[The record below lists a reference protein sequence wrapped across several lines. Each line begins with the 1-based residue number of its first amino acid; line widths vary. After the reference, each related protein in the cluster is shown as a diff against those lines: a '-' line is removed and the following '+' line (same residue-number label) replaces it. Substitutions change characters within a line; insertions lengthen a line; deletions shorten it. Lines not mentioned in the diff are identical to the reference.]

1 MFILSR
7 RRRQSRNYN
16 KNKQEILCVG
26 LCCLDIISQLP
37 QFPKEDTDQ
46 RCHDQRWQRG
56 GNAANNCTV
65 LGLLGAKP
73 SFLGTIAG
81 SHEKTFLLD
90 DFAKY
95 NVDTKCVVV
104 HEDCDCPAS
113 CVILSMET
121 GSRTIIHSNKNLPEL
136 TVEDFCK
143 VNLSAFRWVHF
154 EGRNVSNVVGMI
166 EVVRKHNENHR
177 DVKPII
183 ISVELEKAKP
193 ELSSLIPK
201 ADIIFVSKDYAQFQG
216 YTDMAETIDKIH
228 IETRPGS
235 LVICP
240 WGEKGASARMKEG
253 KLVSSQAFPPEHV
266 VDTLGAGDTFIAAT
280 IFALDLGHKP
290 EDSIL
295 FGCRV
300 AGAKVGVR
308 GWEPLRHLFKGS
320 DFLSSMEDSGSRRSV
335 MNTT

>member
-1 MFILSR
+1 MSLR
-7 RRRQSRNYN
+7 
-16 KNKQEILCVG
+16 QEILCVG

-95 NVDTKCVVV
+95 NVDTKHVVV

-136 TVEDFCK
+136 TVEDFRK
-143 VNLSAFRWVHF
+143 VDLSSYTWVHF

-166 EVVRKHNENHR
+166 EVVRKHNGSHK
-177 DVKPII
+177 DVKPVI
-183 ISVELEKAKP
+183 ISVELEKSKP

-201 ADIIFVSKDYAQFQG
+201 ADVIFVSKDYAQFQG
-216 YTDMAETIDKIH
+216 YTDMAQTIDKIH
-228 IETRPGS
+228 SETRPGS

-240 WGEKGASARMKEG
+240 WGEKGASARLKEG
-253 KLVSSQAFPPEHV
+253 QIVSCHAFPPDQV
-266 VDTLGAGDTFIAAT
+266 VDTLGAGDTFIAAS
-280 IFALDLGHKP
+280 IFALAQGHKP

-308 GWEPLRHLFKGS
+308 GWEPLSHLFKDC
-320 DFLSSMEDSGSRRSV
+320 DFLPAVEDSNSRRDVV

>member
-1 MFILSR
+1 MSI
-7 RRRQSRNYN
+7 
-16 KNKQEILCVG
+16 KQEILCVG

-154 EGRNVSNVVGMI
+154 ELCCTLVMVLYWS
-166 EVVRKHNENHR
+166 E
-177 DVKPII
+177 
-183 ISVELEKAKP
+183 
-193 ELSSLIPK
+193 
-201 ADIIFVSKDYAQFQG
+201 
-216 YTDMAETIDKIH
+216 
-228 IETRPGS
+228 GS
-235 LVICP
+235 
-240 WGEKGASARMKEG
+240 
-253 KLVSSQAFPPEHV
+253 
-266 VDTLGAGDTFIAAT
+266 
-280 IFALDLGHKP
+280 
-290 EDSIL
+290 
-295 FGCRV
+295 
-300 AGAKVGVR
+300 
-308 GWEPLRHLFKGS
+308 
-320 DFLSSMEDSGSRRSV
+320 
-335 MNTT
+335 